1 MTCEFGSL
9 TDRRP
14 HLIGACAASGR
25 WERSAAMTEIYRAP
39 MRARDRD
46 LPDGAGAEHGLA
58 RGLVGI
64 GDALAEEVAG
74 RLARPGDDPA
84 AAGTACDDDAVP
96 ASGGTRALDDAV
108 AAATTEHGEKAGR
121 MLRRFAE
128 LPDGAFVWTR
138 VGDGSYRLGR
148 IAGPWRYDDSAAAR
162 AVGIHHV
169 RPADWLDRPVG
180 EHEVPPAVAATFA
193 RGGRNLQ
200 RTHDAGAERATA
212 KLWREAAATNCLAK
226 SS

>member
-1 MTCEFGSL
+1 MS
-9 TDRRP
+9 DDSDP
-14 HLIGACAASGR
+14 DV
-25 WERSAAMTEIYRAP
+25 YRAP

-46 LPDGAGAEHGLA
+46 APAGAGAAFGLEH
-58 RGLVGI
+58 GLVGI
-64 GDALAEEVAG
+64 GDAL
-74 RLARPGDDPA
+74 
-84 AAGTACDDDAVP
+84 P
-96 ASGGTRALDDAV
+96 ASPGSLDAAV
-108 AAATTEHGEKAGR
+108 AAAVESHGPKAGR

-169 RPADWLDRPVG
+169 RPARWLDRPFG
-180 EHEVPPAVAATFA
+180 EDEVPVAVAETFA

-200 RTHDAGAERATA
+200 RIRSAGAAERT
-212 KLWREAAATNCLAK
+212 AAAWDDG
-226 SS
+226 